1 MTSMGDLRIE
11 REEEEKIHMGEACKD
26 SIVFVVDDQPMNVE
40 VLELLLEKKLDRTCI
55 SAHSGNEAIQ
65 KMTALLRKN

>member
-1 MTSMGDLRIE
+1 MTE
-11 REEEEKIHMGEACKD
+11 REEEEKINFGRVCND

-55 SAHSGNEAIQ
+55 SAHSGKEAIQ
-65 KMTALLRKN
+65 KMTSLLRKG